1 MPAPLFEA
9 RSQEDVT
16 YRLRLPPFLERDW
29 QEALPDLLANCPPGP
44 VDLDCGTWPLNV
56 RDLQHLIDTLEREG
70 LSINGLEAC
79 RSETV
84 ISANALGLQ
93 ARLRMEHLQIKTV
106 ADAAAG
112 LRLHQGTLRSGDHVN
127 AQGHLLLVGDVN
139 PGARV
144 SAAGDVLVWGRLRGV
159 AHAGCLGNS
168 EAKIVALQLRPLQL
182 RIADCVARGPDEQP
196 QPGFAEQA
204 RIVNGE
210 IVIEAAQPL
219 PPIVPAT
226 ERDDS
231 LA

>member
-1 MPAPLFEA
+1 
-9 RSQEDVT
+9 
-16 YRLRLPPFLERDW
+16 
-29 QEALPDLLANCPPGP
+29 
-44 VDLDCGTWPLNV
+44 
-56 RDLQHLIDTLEREG
+56 
-70 LSINGLEAC
+70 
-79 RSETV
+79 
-84 ISANALGLQ
+84 
-93 ARLRMEHLQIKTV
+93 
-106 ADAAAG
+106 
-112 LRLHQGTLRSGDHVN
+112 
-127 AQGHLLLVGDVN
+127 
-139 PGARV
+139 V